1 MMNDQHKPAE
11 QDEPADEPLPPSSDE
26 EDIADLNRIIR
37 SRTATPKGKVAAYHQ
52 RGHKHYLNGD
62 YDRAMRDFR
71 KALKLDKTY
80 SEAYAGRG
88 DVYLLKEKYDRAI
101 QEYTK
106 AINLDKTNA
115 EYYELRG
122 TARHQ
127 KGAYAAAKRDYSRAI
142 ALDGSYV
149 KSFHSRGMLHLE
161 KGDYRQAVEDFTAAI
176 DLETD
181 DAETYLQR
189 GIACVL
195 SGDQAAS
202 RQIFADL
209 LQADQVSQGELRLS
223 NAYCHVA
230 HQLSALAGQLGLA
243 TELVHE
249 LNFCFGELIAGIEA
263 LKSRLQF
270 RFESPSM
277 LGHYASLDTLA
288 ALVSGDV
295 FRLYNSDYMND
306 VKEGNAFFEVMARYG
321 VDVPGLFYN
330 MGGGGGGR
338 GDGDASGSG
347 RGDGSRGDGGGRI
360 SPAYIGSFVRVD
372 TASEADLNDYLDGRL
387 VLWCMYG
394 KHDGQDAAGA
404 CLLFDERQFEKDD
417 VQLKIG
423 GMPNAPGS
431 AAVAA
436 AAATGTDREAAPAG
450 EAGEAGTA
458 ATAGET
464 GTAKLAKL
472 AANVELP
479 EAYQVVYLSQ
489 AKQFEPELQ
498 DIAQALQALAAA
510 ITRHSRPLG
519 KPAQQQLF
527 ELAGKTL
534 DSIRFLFKTD
544 HYRDERE
551 VRIVKLSY
559 HTEDEAAVGA
569 VAGAAV
575 GAVAGAAVGAV
586 AGAAVGAGRT
596 PVAGAAPVAAKP
608 PEHAVEPAGA
618 VPQFYMGLPDLGFQE
633 IILGPKAGW
642 LSEWKR
648 RLKDNSRN
656 SGIRRSEIPF
666 G

>member
-1 MMNDQHKPAE
+1 
-11 QDEPADEPLPPSSDE
+11 
-26 EDIADLNRIIR
+26 
-37 SRTATPKGKVAAYHQ
+37 
-52 RGHKHYLNGD
+52 
-62 YDRAMRDFR
+62 
-71 KALKLDKTY
+71 
-80 SEAYAGRG
+80 
-88 DVYLLKEKYDRAI
+88 
-101 QEYTK
+101 
-106 AINLDKTNA
+106 
-115 EYYELRG
+115 
-122 TARHQ
+122 
-127 KGAYAAAKRDYSRAI
+127 
-142 ALDGSYV
+142 
-149 KSFHSRGMLHLE
+149 MLHLE

-176 DLETD
+176 ELATD

-209 LQADQVSQGELRLS
+209 LQADQVSQGELRLL

-243 TELVHE
+243 AELVHE

-330 MGGGGGGR
+330 RGGGDVGGGR
-338 GDGDASGSG
+338 GDGDASGG
-347 RGDGSRGDGGGRI
+347 GLAGGGGRI

-372 TASEADLNDYLDGRL
+372 TASESDLNDYLDGRL

-431 AAVAA
+431 AAVPAA
-436 AAATGTDREAAPAG
+436 TATGTDREAAPT
-450 EAGEAGTA
+450 GEAGTA
-458 ATAGET
+458 GEAGAAGEAA
-464 GTAKLAKL
+464 TAKLAKL
-472 AANVELP
+472 AVNVELP

-559 HTEDEAAVGA
+559 HTEDEAAA
-569 VAGAAV
+569 VAGGMAATR
-575 GAVAGAAVGAV
+575 GTAATGTPL
-586 AGAAVGAGRT
+586 AARAT
-596 PVAGAAPVAAKP
+596 PAAAKP

-618 VPQFYMGLPDLGFQE
+618 VPRFYMGLPDLGFQE